1 MPPTEPN
8 LATSW
13 GRYPSAA
20 HTRVRAAAWQSDVSF
35 SDATSVL
42 PVGYRRSYGDS
53 CINAG
58 GELLDLR
65 GLDHFLEF
73 NPQTGV
79 LRCEAGVSLA
89 DIIRVALPQGW
100 FLPVT
105 PGTKFVSV
113 GGAIANDIHG
123 KNHHRAGT
131 FGCHVRRFELVRS
144 DGQRLECSL
153 EKNSELFFATLGGVG
168 LTGAIAWTE
177 IQLRKVN
184 SAWITA
190 EQIPF
195 RSFEEFAKL
204 SSESDFTFEYT
215 VSWIDCL
222 SPKLRGIFFRGNHA
236 EDGDCSFDERTLPPS
251 LQVPLDLPAIA
262 LNRYSMKLFNS
273 SYFHANSMKGS
284 SPRKTDINSFFYP
297 LDAVG
302 NWNRIYGRRGF
313 LQYQCVVPN
322 EQAAAM
328 QEILRVI
335 AESSQGSFLAVLKKF
350 GDRSSGGLLSFP
362 RPGFTLAVDFAM
374 QGDETLRLL
383 DRLDEI
389 TRSANGA
396 VYPAKDARMSPETF
410 RASFPRLE
418 EFKRWV
424 DPKMSSSFWRRV
436 NS

>member
-13 GRYPSAA
+13 GRYPSAQ
-20 HTRVRAAAWQSDVSF
+20 HTRVRSAAWQSDV
-35 SDATSVL
+35 DLADTTSIL

-53 CINAG
+53 CTNAG

-89 DIIRVALPQGW
+89 EVIRVALPQGW

-113 GGAIANDIHG
+113 GGAIAHDIHG
-123 KNHHRAGT
+123 KNHHCAGT
-131 FGCHVRRFELVRS
+131 FGCHVQRFELIRS
-144 DGQRLECSL
+144 DGEPLLCWREQ
-153 EKNSELFFATLGGVG
+153 NADYFYATLGGLG
-168 LTGAIAWTE
+168 LTGVVTWAE
-177 IQLRKVN
+177 IQLKKVN
-184 SAWITA
+184 SASITA

-195 RSFEEFAKL
+195 HGFEEFSQL
-204 SSESDFTFEYT
+204 SSESDSGFEYT
-215 VSWIDCL
+215 VAWIDCL
-222 SPKLRGIFFRGNHA
+222 SENLRGIFFRGNHA
-236 EDGDCSFDERTLPPS
+236 DDGDFAFDQRSLAPS
-251 LQVPLDLPAIA
+251 LQVPVDLPEFA
-262 LNRYSMKLFNS
+262 LNRYSMKLFNA

-284 SPRKTDINSFFYP
+284 GAKRTDINSFFYP
-297 LDAVG
+297 LDALG

-313 LQYQCVVPN
+313 LQYQCVVPS
-322 EQAAAM
+322 EQGAAM
-328 QEILRVI
+328 QEILRAI
-335 AESSQGSFLAVLKKF
+335 AKSSQGSFLAVLKKF

-374 QGDETLRLL
+374 HGDETLRLL
-383 DRLDEI
+383 DRVDEI
-389 TRSANGA
+389 TRSAGGA
-396 VYPAKDARMSPETF
+396 VYPAKDARMSPVTF

-418 EFKRWV
+418 EFKRYV
-424 DPKMSSSFWRRV
+424 DPKLSSSFWRRV